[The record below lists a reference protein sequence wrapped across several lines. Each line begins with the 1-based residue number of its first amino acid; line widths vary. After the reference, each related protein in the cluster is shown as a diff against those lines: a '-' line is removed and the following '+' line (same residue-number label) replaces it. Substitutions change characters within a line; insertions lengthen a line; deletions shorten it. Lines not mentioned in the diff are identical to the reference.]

1 MNKAAIHEP
10 SVFKLIIL
18 VACIVVAMFFVAA
31 LMALV
36 FMPNQLITGMP
47 FEDMAFLLPLALSAI
62 CSASVL
68 AWYVQSYRSRSKSN
82 EKH

>member
-10 SVFKLIIL
+10 SLFKLIIL
-18 VACIVVAMFFVAA
+18 VACIVVAMFFATA
-31 LMALV
+31 LTALV

-47 FEDMAFLLPLALSAI
+47 FEDMTFLLPLALSTL

-68 AWYVQSYRSRSKSN
+68 AWYVQSHRSRSKR
-82 EKH
+82 

>member
-10 SVFKLIIL
+10 SLFKLIIL
-18 VACIVVAMFFVAA
+18 VACIVVAMFVATL

-47 FEDMAFLLPLALSAI
+47 SEDITFLLPLALSTI
-62 CSASVL
+62 CSASIL
-68 AWYVQSYRSRSKSN
+68 AWYVQLHRSRFKR
-82 EKH
+82 